1 MEEQQPDKPPV
12 EKKSFWN
19 RDTILQI
26 VSLVFVLG
34 LSAVLIWQHE
44 RVAGLSSLGYAGIFL
59 ISLLGSASLVIP
71 VPGLAL
77 TVTFGAILNPV
88 WVGVLSG
95 LGATIGE
102 TTGYLLGFS
111 GRMAI
116 HDSHPYTRMVK
127 WMSKWGDLTIFLLAL
142 LPNPLF
148 DIAGITAGVLKY
160 PLWRFIL
167 IGAAGRIPKHILF
180 AYLGHWGISL
190 FPV

>member
-1 MEEQQPDKPPV
+1 MEEQQPEKLP
-12 EKKSFWN
+12 EKKRSFWN

-26 VSLVFVLG
+26 VSLTFVIVLSG
-34 LSAVLIWQHE
+34 LLIWQHDKVE
-44 RVAGLSSLGYAGIFL
+44 QLASLGYAGIFL

-71 VPGLAL
+71 IPGLAL

-95 LGATIGE
+95 LGATLGE

-116 HDSHPYTRMVK
+116 HDSKPYSRMVG

-167 IGAAGRIPKHILF
+167 IGAAGRLPKHILF
-180 AYLGHWGISL
+180 AYLGHWGIQF
-190 FPV
+190 FPT

>member
-1 MEEQQPDKPPV
+1 METQQPANLPP

-34 LSAVLIWQHE
+34 LSAVLVWQHE
-44 RVAGLSSLGYAGIFL
+44 RVEALASLGYAGIF
-59 ISLLGSASLVIP
+59 IVSALGSASLVIP
-71 VPGLAL
+71 VPGLAF
-77 TVTFGAILNPV
+77 TVTFGAILNPF

-102 TTGYLLGFS
+102 ITGYLLGYS
-111 GRMAI
+111 GRMAV
-116 HDSHPYTRMVK
+116 HETHPYSRMVR

-160 PLWRFIL
+160 PVWRFIL
-167 IGAAGRIPKHILF
+167 LGSAGRIPKHILF
-180 AYLGHWGISL
+180 AYLGHWGVGF
-190 FPV
+190 FPM

>member
-1 MEEQQPDKPPV
+1 LKELPEQPPP

-26 VSLVFVLG
+26 ISLAFVLA
-34 LSAVLIWQHE
+34 LSAVLVWQHE
-44 RVAGLSSLGYAGIFL
+44 KVAQLASLGYAGIFL

-95 LGATIGE
+95 IGATLGE
-102 TTGYLLGFS
+102 TTGYLLGYS

-116 HDSHPYTRMVK
+116 HDSHPYARMVK

-142 LPNPLF
+142 IPNPLF

-160 PLWRFIL
+160 PLWKFIL
-167 IGAAGRIPKHILF
+167 VGAAGRIPKHILF
-180 AYLGHWGISL
+180 AYLGQWGISFL
-190 FPV
+190 PM

>member
-1 MEEQQPDKPPV
+1 LETQQPANLPP

-44 RVAGLSSLGYAGIFL
+44 RVEALASLGYAGIF
-59 ISLLGSASLVIP
+59 IVSALGSASLVIP
-71 VPGLAL
+71 VPGLAF
-77 TVTFGAILNPV
+77 TVTFGAILNPF
-88 WVGVLSG
+88 WVGLLSG

-102 TTGYLLGFS
+102 ITGYLLGYS

-116 HDSHPYTRMVK
+116 HETHPYSRMVG

-148 DIAGITAGVLKY
+148 DIAGITAGMLKY

-167 IGAAGRIPKHILF
+167 LGAAGRIPKHILF
-180 AYLGHWGISL
+180 AYLGHWGVGF
-190 FPV
+190 FPN

>member
-1 MEEQQPDKPPV
+1 METQQPKNLPP

-44 RVAGLSSLGYAGIFL
+44 RVEALASLGYAGIF
-59 ISLLGSASLVIP
+59 IVSALGSASLVIP
-71 VPGLAL
+71 VPGLAF
-77 TVTFGAILNPV
+77 TVTFGAILNPF

-102 TTGYLLGFS
+102 ITGYLLGYS

-116 HDSHPYTRMVK
+116 HETHPYSRMVR

-160 PLWRFIL
+160 PVWRFIL
-167 IGAAGRIPKHILF
+167 LGAAGRIPKHILF
-180 AYLGHWGISL
+180 AYLGHWGVGF
-190 FPV
+190 FPM